1 MSYLY
6 LSVMSSRL
14 FHSADL
20 DGLHEALTE
29 TPHTSTQGVPHAGSH
44 PVLVQSPRQPSA
56 ADTPC
61 PACKV

>member
-6 LSVMSSRL
+6 LSMMSSRL

-20 DGLHEALTE
+20 DGLHEALAEMPETE
-29 TPHTSTQGVPHAGSH
+29 RQQGPHAGSL

-56 ADTPC
+56 GDAPC
-61 PACKV
+61 PACKA